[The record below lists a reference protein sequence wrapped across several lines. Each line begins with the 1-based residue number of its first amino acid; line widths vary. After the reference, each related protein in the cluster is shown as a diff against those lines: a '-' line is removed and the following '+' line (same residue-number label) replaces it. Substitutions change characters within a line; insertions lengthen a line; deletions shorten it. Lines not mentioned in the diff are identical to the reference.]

1 MNKID
6 DVATELNRVCLCTTL
21 NRRRLEEAFVRE
33 VDDPALLE
41 LLREGRPHLFSN
53 VSVFIHDDS
62 FAEMAKA
69 VRTIE
74 AVAKLPQYARRV
86 LEWAPVIAQ
95 TNYGPAGAFMG
106 YDFHV
111 GAEGPK
117 LIEINTNAGGAFLSA
132 VLAKA
137 QSACCGISA
146 SARSG
151 FPGELF
157 EQAVVGMFE
166 QEWRLQRGSGRPSRI
181 AIVDNRPVEQY
192 LYPDFILAKRL
203 LERRGFKIIITG
215 PEDLA
220 YRAGKLIY
228 RGEPIDL
235 VYNRIVDFSFAEP
248 DHRALREAYEG
259 GEVVFTPNPHVHALL
274 ADKRNLT
281 LLSDPAE
288 LGAMGVAERD
298 IHFLTKVIPTTLS
311 VTEENASELWAAR
324 RDYFFKPA
332 RGHGSKAAYRGAKL
346 TKRVWAEIVEGDYVA
361 QRFAPPSERMVTIDD
376 VPEPRKIDV
385 RLYTYA
391 GEVLLTAARLYKG
404 QTTNFRTEGG
414 GFAPVLR
421 TSVFE
426 RCPD

>member
-1 MNKID
+1 MDKID
-6 DVATELNRVCLCTTL
+6 DVAIELNRVCLCTTL
-21 NRRRLEEAFVRE
+21 NRGRLEDAFVRDVE
-33 VDDPALLE
+33 DPALLK
-41 LLREGRPHLFSN
+41 LLQEGRPHLFSN

-74 AVAKLPQYARRV
+74 AVANLPEYERRV
-86 LEWAPVIAQ
+86 LEWAPAIARS
-95 TNYGPAGAFMG
+95 NYGPAGAFMG
-106 YDFHV
+106 YDFHMSSD
-111 GAEGPK
+111 GPK
-117 LIEINTNAGGAFLSA
+117 LIEINTNAGGAFLNA

-137 QSACCGISA
+137 QSACCGTSA
-146 SARSG
+146 SSRSG

-166 QEWRLQRGSGRPSRI
+166 QEWRLQRESGRPRLI

-192 LYPDFILAKRL
+192 LYPDFVLAKRL
-203 LERRGFKIIITG
+203 LERRGFKVIITG
-215 PEDLA
+215 PEDLT
-220 YRAGKLIY
+220 YRAGQLLC
-228 RGEPIDL
+228 GEDQIDL
-235 VYNRIVDFSFAEP
+235 VYNRIVDFSFADP
-248 DHRALREAYEG
+248 NHRALKEAYEG

-281 LLSDPAE
+281 LLSDPNE
-288 LGAMGVAERD
+288 LEAMGVAERE
-298 IHFLTKVIPTTLS
+298 IRILTTVIPITSS
-311 VTEENASELWAAR
+311 VTDDNADRLWAAR

-346 TKRVWAEIVEGDYVA
+346 TKRVWAEIVDGDFVA
-361 QRFAPPSERMVTIDD
+361 QRFAAPSKRMVSIDG
-376 VPEPRKIDV
+376 VLEPRKIDV
-385 RLYTYA
+385 RLYAYE
-391 GEVLLTAARLYKG
+391 GEVLLTAARLYEG